1 MLQKSGLD
9 LTDTVA
15 GSAITSMGERLN
27 PPSTAL
33 MPTSR
38 RVRRGQAPQP
48 RSGAPKAQGLTMT
61 HTPGTQSSSRLIA
74 ISSNTVRRVEYR
86 FLHGSPHAIRS
97 RRPLLDPDALLTDL
111 GL

>member
-1 MLQKSGLD
+1 
-9 LTDTVA
+9 
-15 GSAITSMGERLN
+15 MGEGLN

-74 ISSNTVRRVEYR
+74 ISSNTVRQVEYR
-86 FLHGSPHAIRS
+86 FSQLKPKVKEVQARRVINVIGVDEDQPLGKRS
-97 RRPLLDPDALLTDL
+97 NF
-111 GL
+111 